1 MFVNR
6 RDVQIQWGDCD
17 PANIVYYPR
26 YFAMFDDSTSVLFE
40 AAGFS
45 KQDLVHKYGLVGIPM
60 VDTRSK
66 FYIPSTHGDWITI
79 ETKIESIKRS
89 SFEVKHNV
97 YKGDALAIEAF
108 ETRVLVGRDAALG
121 IPERNALEF
130 VPKEIGG
137 VPLKVIV
144 LDDGGDPTTATTN
157 ARRFVTESKAD
168 IIMGSALTPPTI
180 AVSNVA
186 NEAGIPHFGLA
197 PFPITPERMKW
208 SVAMPQPIPIVGK
221 VLYDHMKAHKVKTVG
236 YIGYSDSYGDLWFN
250 DLKAQ
255 GVPMGMTIVDEE
267 RFARPDTSVTG
278 QVLKLVAAN
287 PDAILVGASGTAAA
301 LPQTEL
307 RERGYQ
313 GLIYQTHG
321 AASMDFIR
329 IAGKAAEGVLMASG
343 PVMDPED
350 QPDGALT
357 KKPGLALNAA
367 YEAKYGPNS
376 RSQFAGHSY
385 DAFELLKRIIPV
397 ALKTAKPG
405 TPEFRE
411 AIRQAL
417 LSEKDLAASQGVY
430 NFTEKDRYGVDDRAR
445 ILLTVKDGKYMM
457 VKEP

>member
-1 MFVNR
+1 MR
-6 RDVQIQWGDCD
+6 K
-17 PANIVYYPR
+17 AYL
-26 YFAMFDDSTSVLFE
+26 A
-40 AAGFS
+40 AAGVIAMLAS
-45 KQDLVHKYGLVGIPM
+45 APALAQ
-60 VDTRSK
+60 TSE
-66 FYIPSTHGDWITI
+66 ITI
-79 ETKIESIKRS
+79 GITTTTT
-89 SFEVKHNV
+89 
-97 YKGDALAIEAF
+97 GP
-108 ETRVLVGRDAALG
+108 GAALG

-197 PFPITPERMKW
+197 PFPDTPERMKW
-208 SVAMPQPIPIVGK
+208 SVVMPQPVPIMGK
-221 VLYDHMKAHKVKTVG
+221 VLYEHMKAHNIKTVG

-250 DLKAQ
+250 DLKNQ
-255 GVPMGMTIVDEE
+255 GVPMGITIVDEE

-329 IAGKAAEGVLMASG
+329 IAGKAAEGVIMASG
-343 PVMDPED
+343 PVMSPETQD
-350 QPDGALT
+350 DSALT
-357 KKPGLALNAA
+357 KKPGLELNKA
-367 YEAKYGPNS
+367 YEGKYGPNS

-385 DAFELLKRIIPV
+385 DAFEILKRVIPV

-430 NFTEKDRYGVDDRAR
+430 NFTEKDRSGLDDRAR
-445 ILLTVKDGKYMM
+445 IILTVKDGKY
-457 VKEP
+457 VPAK

>member
-1 MFVNR
+1 MKKAFLSAAALLL
-6 RDVQIQWGDCD
+6 ILALPGS
-17 PANIVYYPR
+17 PATAQTN
-26 YFAMFDDSTSVLFE
+26 E
-40 AAGFS
+40 
-45 KQDLVHKYGLVGIPM
+45 
-60 VDTRSK
+60 
-66 FYIPSTHGDWITI
+66 ITI
-79 ETKIESIKRS
+79 GITISTT
-89 SFEVKHNV
+89 
-97 YKGDALAIEAF
+97 GPA
-108 ETRVLVGRDAALG
+108 AALG

-144 LDDGGDPTTATTN
+144 LDDGGDPTNATTN

-168 IIMGSALTPPTI
+168 IIMGSSTTPPSV

-197 PFPITPERMKW
+197 PFPITPERAKW
-208 SVAMPQPIPIVGK
+208 SVDMPQPVPIMGK
-221 VLYDHMKAHKVKTVG
+221 VLYEHMKAHNIKTVG

-250 DLKAQ
+250 DFKTQ
-255 GVPMGMTIVDEE
+255 GVPMGLTVVDEE

-287 PDAILVGASGTAAA
+287 PDAILVGASGTAAG

-307 RERGYQ
+307 RERGYK

-329 IAGKAAEGVLMASG
+329 IAGKSAEGVIMASG
-343 PVMDPED
+343 PVMSPETQAD
-350 QPDGALT
+350 SALT
-357 KKPGLALNAA
+357 KKPGLALNTA
-367 YEAKYGPNS
+367 YEAKFGPNS

-385 DAFELLKRIIPV
+385 DAFEVLKRIVPV

-417 LSEKDLAASQGVY
+417 LTEREISASQGVY
-430 NFTEKDRYGVDDRAR
+430 NFTEKDRYGLDDRSR
-445 ILLTVKDGKYMM
+445 IILIVKDGKY
-457 VKEP
+457 VPAQ

>member
-1 MFVNR
+1 MKKAFLSAAAIVAALALP
-6 RDVQIQWGDCD
+6 GS
-17 PANIVYYPR
+17 PAWAQANEIVI
-26 YFAMFDDSTSVLFE
+26 
-40 AAGFS
+40 G
-45 KQDLVHKYGLVGIPM
+45 
-60 VDTRSK
+60 
-66 FYIPSTHGDWITI
+66 ITI
-79 ETKIESIKRS
+79 VTT
-89 SFEVKHNV
+89 
-97 YKGDALAIEAF
+97 GPA
-108 ETRVLVGRDAALG
+108 AALG
-121 IPERNALEF
+121 IPERNSLEF

-157 ARRFVTESKAD
+157 ARRFVTESKGD

-208 SVAMPQPIPIVGK
+208 SVAMPQPIPIMGK
-221 VLYDHMKAHKVKTVG
+221 VLYEHMKSKGVKTVG

-250 DLKAQ
+250 DFKAQ
-255 GVPMGMTIVDEE
+255 GVPMGMTLADEE
-267 RFARPDTSVTG
+267 RFARPDTTVTG

-287 PDAILVGASGTAAA
+287 PDAVLVGASGTAAA

-350 QPDGALT
+350 QPDEAAT
-357 KKPGLALNAA
+357 KKPGLALNSA

-376 RSQFAGHSY
+376 RSQFAGHSF
-385 DAFELLKRIIPV
+385 DAFLVLERIIPV
-397 ALKTAKPG
+397 ALKKAKPG

-411 AIRQAL
+411 ALRQAL
-417 LSEKDLAASQGVY
+417 VSERDIAASQGVY
-430 NFTEKDRYGVDDRAR
+430 NFTEKDRYGLDHRSR
-445 ILLTVKDGKYMM
+445 ILLTVKDGKY
-457 VKEP
+457 VLAK